1 MCFGYY
7 DIGQFWLCFQIECKH
22 VNALLTMSFVFW
34 LDENTCSRIAYYS
47 RVLILLIGLI
57 DLWYKCYVFML

>member
-34 LDENTCSRIAYYS
+34 LDENTCENTC
-47 RVLILLIGLI
+47 VIGGLVHLSNI
-57 DLWYKCYVFML
+57 TYVVFLS